1 MDGMTAAGT
10 IVAKNYLPFARVL
23 GESLRRWHPELPFY
37 VALVDEPEGL
47 FDPSGE
53 AFPVLAL
60 AELGIPRLADFCF
73 RYTRREAVSAAKP
86 YLLRRMLD
94 MGHESVLFLDA
105 DMEVLGDLGPLL
117 ERVAGRP
124 LTLTP
129 HTLGPG
135 MGVDAELNVLQCG
148 VFNGG
153 VAGARETEETRG
165 FLDWW
170 AARTREYCRYSIEDG
185 MHLDQRWLDY
195 APSFV
200 PGLAVERD
208 PAYNVAYWNLYER
221 PDAGRWRLFHYSG
234 FDPME
239 PGRVSRYWPSM
250 RMENTGAAELFA
262 RYAER
267 VLAAGYAETRT
278 WPYAFDRFA
287 NGEAIPMALRAL
299 YGRLGRV
306 AAYFTDP
313 FGDEMRAWAAETGV
327 MDGDRDAA
335 MWRRAAEERLVK
347 LQEANV
353 LLAEQQAELDTLRNA
368 LNGERERA
376 RWLEGRAAMFERAA
390 AERLALL
397 ERSAGRG

>member
-1 MDGMTAAGT
+1 MTAVGT

-23 GESLRRWHPELPFY
+23 GESLRRWHPDVPFY

-47 FDPSGE
+47 FDPAEE
-53 AFPVLAL
+53 AFPMLGL

-86 YLLRRMLD
+86 YLLRTLLD
-94 MGHESVLFLDA
+94 MGHGSVLFLDA
-105 DMEVLGDLGPLL
+105 DMEVLGELGPLL
-117 ERVAGRP
+117 ERVAQRS

-129 HTLGPG
+129 HALGPG
-135 MGVDAELNVLQCG
+135 MSVDGELNVLQCG

-153 VAGARETEETRG
+153 VVGVSAGAEARA

-170 AARTREYCRYSIEDG
+170 AARAREYCRYSIEDG

-200 PGLAVERD
+200 TGLAVERD
-208 PAYNVAYWNLYER
+208 MAYNVAYWNLFER
-221 PDAGRWRLFHYSG
+221 TDAEAWRLFHYSG

-239 PGRVSRYWPSM
+239 PGQVSRYWPSK
-250 RMENTGAAELFA
+250 RMEDTGAATLFA
-262 RYAER
+262 GYAER
-267 VLAAGYAETRT
+267 VLAAGYAETRV

-287 NGEAIPMALRAL
+287 NGEAIPLAVREL

-306 AAYFTDP
+306 SAYFTDP
-313 FGDEMRAWAAETGV
+313 FGEEMRAWAGEIGV
-327 MDGDRDAA
+327 LGGDRDTA
-335 MWRRAAEERLVK
+335 MWRQAAEERLVK

-353 LLAEQQAELDTLRNA
+353 LLAEQQAELDRLRNA
-368 LNGERERA
+368 LAGERERA
-376 RWLEGRAAMFERAA
+376 AWFEGQAAMFERAA

-397 ERSAGRG
+397 ERLAGPGE